1 MKNFTKIVSFCML
14 LLLSVNHLFADE
26 IRPEAGVLNSLSDAI
41 NSASA
46 GDVIILER
54 GGFYYHQLTTEI
66 AVSLTIKADDANP
79 ELPKPIVSLL
89 VREDGSTPLS
99 NFDVKADLT
108 CENIHFRADVSGRAE
123 HDDVRRCME
132 WTTTPNMRAVFKGC
146 VWEDYDARTLVLEA
160 PDMRFYAYDCLWLND
175 HKTPGPSE
183 GRPIDLR
190 QFGPD
195 TLIVQNSSFINTG
208 NRWIRHLPSSGQ
220 IDAINYAVIDHCT
233 FVNCSGY
240 HPAFDFGTIEKLQ
253 FTNNVV
259 QNAAIMG
266 SDFTVQSSQ
275 VGGQGIIALPEDYYS
290 SDKTK
295 RPYRLSEVFY
305 DREDGIV
312 ILACHGVDSIGTEIT
327 MHNNNIYSIPEIAAK
342 LATNDTIF
350 PAAIWATQFQ
360 NSIVGDVSAAYSEEA
375 IEFVAGSDLVG
386 DGFNWIDSIL
396 DPYFGYWDKNQFY
409 IMPWPD
415 VADIDLSYGTTAAA
429 YTGAER
435 GFPLGDLN
443 WYPDLKALWESGGSV
458 SVSEPQIKPEIKVF
472 PNPATDY
479 LTLYIDTEKPVAF
492 KLYNIQG
499 QMMYSVD
506 VTNNLTIDLNQ
517 AGIGDG
523 FYLYSIESENQSI
536 AGKIMVIK

>member
-1 MKNFTKIVSFCML
+1 MKNFTKIIALLMIVSF
-14 LLLSVNHLFADE
+14 SGRLFAAE
-26 IRPEAGVLNSLSDAI
+26 IRPDPALLNSISDAI
-41 NSASA
+41 SSASA

-54 GGFYYHQLTTEI
+54 GGFYYHQLTIEI
-66 AVSLTIKADDANP
+66 AVPLTIKADDANP
-79 ELPKPIVSLL
+79 ELPKPIISLL
-89 VREDGSTPLS
+89 VREDGTTPNS
-99 NFDVKADLT
+99 NFMVKADLT

-123 HDDVRRCME
+123 HDDVRRAIE
-132 WTTTPNMRAVFKGC
+132 WRNTPNMRAVFRGC
-146 VWEDYDARTLVLEA
+146 IWEDYDARTLVLEA

-175 HKTPGPSE
+175 HKQPGPSE

-195 TLIVQNSSFINTG
+195 TLFIQNSSFINTG

-253 FTNNVV
+253 FTNNIV

-290 SDKTK
+290 SDNTK

-312 ILACHGVDSIGTEIT
+312 ILACHGVDSIGTEII

-350 PAAIWATQFQ
+350 PAAVWATQFK
-360 NSIVGDVSAAYSEEA
+360 NSIVGDVSAAYTEEA

-386 DGFNWIDSIL
+386 NGFNWIDSIL
-396 DPYFGYWDKNQFY
+396 DP
-409 IMPWPD
+409 IS
-415 VADIDLSYGTTAAA
+415 DIG
-429 YTGAER
+429 
-435 GFPLGDLN
+435 
-443 WYPDLKALWESGGSV
+443 
-458 SVSEPQIKPEIKVF
+458 IKTSFI
-472 PNPATDY
+472 
-479 LTLYIDTEKPVAF
+479 
-492 KLYNIQG
+492 
-499 QMMYSVD
+499 
-506 VTNNLTIDLNQ
+506 
-517 AGIGDG
+517 
-523 FYLYSIESENQSI
+523 
-536 AGKIMVIK
+536 